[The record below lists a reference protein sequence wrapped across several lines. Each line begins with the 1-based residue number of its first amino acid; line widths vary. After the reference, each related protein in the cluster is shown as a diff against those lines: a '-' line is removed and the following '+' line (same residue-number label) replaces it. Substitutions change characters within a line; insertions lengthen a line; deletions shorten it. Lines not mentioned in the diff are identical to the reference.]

1 MDARNRVKLKRQLA
15 KEGQKKEAPAQQ
27 RAVDEIFPK
36 AGAADE
42 AKEVGPV
49 VETAVGGSP
58 GLELKRKRLG
68 KDPAQ
73 PEEKK
78 KKKGP
83 PELKEAPVVIVD
95 ESSPPKPSGQGTG
108 LTWPQDKV
116 QFSITKGTAIMHG
129 TLNPKEFLRRATP
142 PTDKSVLSRHAD
154 DVLCSKVLMA
164 SVTASLGL
172 CELVQRMEQYD
183 SEKKKA
189 DEALAEAR
197 KQLKEAEEALKAEQE
212 AFNEILESSKTV
224 ARAEGKAE
232 AEKAAAEAAKKA
244 AKDAEEAQNKAV
256 VQAREDAVA
265 AFAEEGWRAEGR
277 KEWVAS
283 VVEAS
288 VNEWVKGRG
297 AMWLARKGKEYYDG
311 GEYFTQALVYRRLSR
326 HLGVDPKAF
335 DPASY
340 GLPSLHPDPRVP
352 LPEGVERP
360 DLEDSVLMA
369 EGSDEEEETGDDTAS
384 KPVVEDAS
392 GNDVV

>member
-1 MDARNRVKLKRQLA
+1 MGEKEEGYPTIDHVYESAEGPDMDARNLVKLKRQFA
-15 KEGQKKEAPAQQ
+15 KEDQKKEAPAQQ

-42 AKEVGPV
+42 VKEAGPV
-49 VETAVGGSP
+49 VETAIGGSP

-73 PEEKK
+73 PGEKK
-78 KKKGP
+78 KKKGA

-95 ESSPPKPSGQGTG
+95 ESSPPKPSGQATG

-129 TLNPKEFLRRATP
+129 TLNPKEFLRSATP

-172 CELVQRMEQYD
+172 GELVHRMEQYD
-183 SEKKKA
+183 SVKKKT

-197 KQLKEAEEALKAEQE
+197 KQLKEAEEALKAEQK
-212 AFNEILESSKTV
+212 AFHEILESSKTV

-244 AKDAEEAQNKAV
+244 AKDAEEAQNKSVA
-256 VQAREDAVA
+256 QAREDAVA

-288 VNEWVKGRG
+288 VNEWVKGPG
-297 AMWLARKGKEYYDG
+297 AMWLA
-311 GEYFTQALVYRRLSR
+311 
-326 HLGVDPKAF
+326 
-335 DPASY
+335 
-340 GLPSLHPDPRVP
+340 
-352 LPEGVERP
+352 
-360 DLEDSVLMA
+360 
-369 EGSDEEEETGDDTAS
+369 
-384 KPVVEDAS
+384 
-392 GNDVV
+392 